1 MAKKELKTTP
11 NQQQQMLQKDR
22 SLAGYGRWWQLLKTT
37 VKTLDTKTMEQQ

>member
-22 SLAGYGRWWQLLKTT
+22 SLESYGRWWQLLKTT